1 MMKLYGFSQSRSFR
15 ALWALE
21 EAGLEYEYIAVNFG
35 SDEGPHGS
43 RSPEYMA
50 INPQGKVPT
59 LIDGSLTL
67 TESGAMLNHIARKV
81 PDKNLIPA
89 HNEDQLARYEEF
101 LFFVLS
107 DLEQPLW
114 TNGKHRFALPEEQRI
129 PQMLETANWEFAKA
143 QRALHHH
150 LGGRG
155 FVIGDSFTTADI
167 LLAHTLNWADRFK
180 FAVDP
185 ELLEYRDYH
194 YQRPAAQ
201 KAVAIVSP

>member
-1 MMKLYGFSQSRSFR
+1 MKLYGFSQSRSFR

-21 EAGLEYEYIAVNFG
+21 ESGLEYEYIGVNFG
-35 SDEGPHGS
+35 SEEGPHGS
-43 RSPEYMA
+43 KSPEYMA

-67 TESGAMLNHIARKV
+67 TESGAMLNHIARRA
-81 PDKNLIPA
+81 PDSKLIPA
-89 HNEDQLARYEEF
+89 HNEDLLALYDEI

-114 TNGKHRFALPEEQRI
+114 TNGKHRFALPEDQRI
-129 PQMLETANWEFAKA
+129 PQVLETANWEFAKA

-150 LGGRG
+150 LEGRE
-155 FVIGDSFTTADI
+155 FVVGETFTAADI
-167 LLAHTLNWADRFK
+167 LVAHTINWAERFK
-180 FAVDP
+180 FQVDQ
-185 ELLEYRDYH
+185 ELLDYRDTH

-201 KAVAIVSP
+201 KVLAIVS

>member
-1 MMKLYGFSQSRSFR
+1 MKLYGFSQSRSFR

-21 EAGLEYEYIAVNFG
+21 EAGLDYEYIAVAFG
-35 SDEGPHGS
+35 SEDGPHGS

-67 TESGAMLNHIARKV
+67 TESGAMLNHIARKA
-81 PDKNLIPA
+81 PDRQLIPA
-89 HNEDQLARYEEF
+89 HNEDLLARYDEI

-114 TNGKHRFALPEEQRI
+114 NNGKHRFALPEAQRV
-129 PQMLETANWEFAKA
+129 PQMLETATWEFAKA

-150 LGGRG
+150 LQGRQ
-155 FVIGDSFTTADI
+155 FVVGDAFTAADI
-167 LLAHTLNWADRFK
+167 LLAHTINWAERFK

-185 ELLEYRDYH
+185 ELLAYRNFH

-201 KAVAIVSP
+201 KAIAIVS

>member
-1 MMKLYGFSQSRSFR
+1 MKLYGFSQSRSFR

-21 EAGLEYEYIAVNFG
+21 EAGLDYEYIAVNFG
-35 SDEGPHGS
+35 SEEGPHGS

-59 LIDGSLTL
+59 LIDGGLTL
-67 TESGAMLNHIARKV
+67 TESGAMLNHIARKA
-81 PDKNLIPA
+81 PEKNLIPA
-89 HNEDQLARYEEF
+89 HNEALLARYDEI

-129 PQMLETANWEFAKA
+129 PQMLETATWEFAKA

-150 LGGRG
+150 LEGRD
-155 FVIGDSFTTADI
+155 FIIGDSFSAADI
-167 LLAHTLNWADRFK
+167 AVAHTINWADRFK
-180 FAVDP
+180 FQVDA
-185 ELLEYRDYH
+185 ELLKYRDFH
-194 YQRPAAQ
+194 YQRPAAR
-201 KAVAIVSP
+201 KALAIVS

>member
-1 MMKLYGFSQSRSFR
+1 MKLYGFSQSRSFR

-21 EAGLEYEYIAVNFG
+21 EAGLDYEYIAVNFG
-35 SDEGPHGS
+35 SEEGPHGS

-59 LIDGSLTL
+59 LIDGGLTL
-67 TESGAMLNHIARKV
+67 TESGAMLNHIARKA
-81 PDKNLIPA
+81 PEKSLIPA
-89 HNEDQLARYEEF
+89 HNEALLARYDEI

-129 PQMLETANWEFAKA
+129 PQMLETATWEFAKA

-150 LGGRG
+150 LEGRD
-155 FVIGDSFTTADI
+155 FIIGDSFSAADI
-167 LLAHTLNWADRFK
+167 AVAHTINWADRFK
-180 FAVDP
+180 FQVDA
-185 ELLEYRDYH
+185 ELLKYRDFH
-194 YQRPAAQ
+194 YQRPAAR
-201 KAVAIVSP
+201 KALAIVS

>member
-1 MMKLYGFSQSRSFR
+1 MKLYGFSQSRSFR

-21 EAGLEYEYIAVNFG
+21 EAGLDYEYIAINFG
-35 SDEGPHGS
+35 SEDGPHGS

-67 TESGAMLNHIARKV
+67 TESGAMLNHIARKA
-81 PDKNLIPA
+81 PEKKLIPL
-89 HNEDQLARYEEF
+89 HDEEMLARYENF

-114 TNGKHRFALPEEQRI
+114 TNGKHRFALPEEQRV
-129 PQMLETANWEFAKA
+129 PQMLETATWEFAKA
-143 QRALHHH
+143 QRALHHQ
-150 LGGRG
+150 LEGRK
-155 FVIGDSFTTADI
+155 FVVGDHFSAADI

-180 FAVDP
+180 FPVDK
-185 ELLEYRDYH
+185 ELLEYRDTH
-194 YQRPAAQ
+194 FQRPAAQ
-201 KAVAIVSP
+201 KTLTIVS

>member
-1 MMKLYGFSQSRSFR
+1 MKLYGFSQSRSFR

-35 SDEGPHGS
+35 SEEGPHGS

-59 LIDGSLTL
+59 LIDGGLTL
-67 TESGAMLNHIARKV
+67 TESGAMLNHIARTAG
-81 PDKNLIPA
+81 PEKNLIPA
-89 HNEDQLARYEEF
+89 HNEELLGRYDEV

-114 TNGKHRFALPEEQRI
+114 TNGKHRFALPEQQRV

-150 LGGRG
+150 LDGRRYVVG
-155 FVIGDSFTTADI
+155 ENFSVADI

-180 FAVDP
+180 FQVDQA
-185 ELLEYRDYH
+185 LLDYRDFH

-201 KAVAIVSP
+201 KAVAIVA

>member
-1 MMKLYGFSQSRSFR
+1 MKLYGFGQSRSFR

-21 EAGLEYEYIAVNFG
+21 ESGLDYEYIAVNFG
-35 SDEGPHGS
+35 SEEGPLGS
-43 RSPEYMA
+43 KSTEYMA

-67 TESGAMLNHIARKV
+67 TESGAMLNHIARKAI
-81 PDKNLIPA
+81 DSNLIPA
-89 HNEDQLARYEEF
+89 HNEDLLARYDEI

-114 TNGKHRFALPEEQRI
+114 TNGKHRFALPEDQRI
-129 PQMLETANWEFAKA
+129 PQMLETANWEFGKA

-150 LGGRG
+150 LEGRE
-155 FVIGDSFTTADI
+155 FIIGDEFTAADI
-167 LLAHTLNWADRFK
+167 LVAHTINWAERFD
-180 FAVDP
+180 FQVDQ
-185 ELLEYRDYH
+185 ELLAYRDAH

-201 KAVAIVSP
+201 KALAIVS

>member
-1 MMKLYGFSQSRSFR
+1 MKLYGFSQSRSFR

-21 EAGLEYEYIAVNFG
+21 ETGLNYEYIAVNFG
-35 SDEGPHGS
+35 SAEGPFGS

-67 TESGAMLNHIARKV
+67 TESGAMLNHIARKA
-81 PDKNLIPA
+81 PESNLIPV
-89 HNEDQLARYEEF
+89 HNEEQLARYDEI

-114 TNGKHRFALPEEQRI
+114 NNGKHRFVLPEEQRI
-129 PQMLETANWEFAKA
+129 PQMLKTANWEFAKA

-150 LGGRG
+150 LEGREY
-155 FVIGDSFTTADI
+155 VIGDHFTAADI
-167 LLAHTLNWADRFK
+167 LVAHTLHWADRFG
-180 FAVDP
+180 FEVDQ
-185 ELLEYRDYH
+185 ELLAYRDIH
-194 YQRPAAQ
+194 YQRTAAQ
-201 KAVAIVSP
+201 KAMAIVS

>member
-1 MMKLYGFSQSRSFR
+1 MKLYGFSQSRSFR

-21 EAGLEYEYIAVNFG
+21 EAGLDYEYIAVNFG
-35 SDEGPHGS
+35 SEEGPHGS

-59 LIDGSLTL
+59 LIDGGLTL
-67 TESGAMLNHIARKV
+67 TESGAMLNHIARKA
-81 PDKNLIPA
+81 PEKNLIPA
-89 HNEDQLARYEEF
+89 HNEELLALYDEI

-129 PQMLETANWEFAKA
+129 PQMLETATWEFAKA

-150 LGGRG
+150 LEGRE
-155 FVIGDSFTTADI
+155 FVIGDSFTAADI
-167 LLAHTLNWADRFK
+167 AVAHTINWADRFK
-180 FAVDP
+180 FQVDA
-185 ELLEYRDYH
+185 ELLAYRDVH
-194 YQRPAAQ
+194 YQRAAAQ
-201 KAVAIVSP
+201 KALAIVS

>member
-1 MMKLYGFSQSRSFR
+1 MKLYGFSQSRSFR

-21 EAGLEYEYIAVNFG
+21 ETGLDYEYIAVNFG
-35 SDEGPHGS
+35 SEEGPFGS

-67 TESGAMLNHIARKV
+67 TESGAMLNHIARKA
-81 PDKNLIPA
+81 PDSNLIPA
-89 HNEDQLARYEEF
+89 HNEEQLARYDEI

-114 TNGKHRFALPEEQRI
+114 NNGKHRFVLPEEQRI

-150 LGGRG
+150 LEGREY
-155 FVIGDSFTTADI
+155 VIGDRFTAADI
-167 LLAHTLNWADRFK
+167 LVAHTLHWADRFG
-180 FAVDP
+180 FEVDQ
-185 ELLEYRDYH
+185 ELLDYRDIH
-194 YQRPAAQ
+194 YQRTAAQ
-201 KAVAIVSP
+201 KAMAAVS